1 MATNDTLRYATLA
14 VLGTLALAA
23 AVTAGAVLTGD
34 RASAFTPMTTTS
46 EAVSQ
51 PNGITVSGTGTV
63 KGTPDTLR
71 LDMGVEVT
79 EPSVDQALDRAN
91 AAASRL
97 NEALKKAGVKQED
110 LQTTGLN
117 INPTYDYP
125 ASGGSPVLRGYT
137 VSQSVSATLRDID
150 KAGAAISAAVT
161 AGGDNARVHG
171 ISLALEGTGPLL
183 TDARTRAVEDAR
195 AKAEAYADAVGRDLG
210 DLVSITEQVST
221 PSPIAYGR
229 EDLAG
234 AAASSV
240 PIQPGSQAVGVTVT
254 AVYAFG

>member
-34 RASAFTPMTTTS
+34 RASAFTPTTAS
-46 EAVSQ
+46 AAVQ
-51 PNGITVSGTGTV
+51 PTGITVTGTGTV

-79 EPSVDQALDRAN
+79 EPSVDQALERAN
-91 AAASRL
+91 AVAARL
-97 NEALKKAGVKQED
+97 NDALKKAGLKQQD
-110 LQTTGLN
+110 LQTTGLA

-125 ASGGSPVLRGYT
+125 ASGGAPVLRGYT
-137 VSQSVSATLRDID
+137 VSESVSATLRDID
-150 KAGAAISAAVT
+150 KAGAAISAAVA

-221 PSPIAYGR
+221 PSPIAYSGA
-229 EDLAG
+229 DMAG
-234 AAASSV
+234 AAKSV
-240 PIQPGSQAVGVTVT
+240 PIEPGSQAVGVTVT